1 MNKYII
7 LILILIS
14 NSSAFASNKV
24 SNLISPVSYFINHI
38 KQFQLLDNNLK
49 KHNNASLVGVSGI
62 GKTQL
67 ARMYAY
73 ENKYNYDIIWFFD
86 CNLDID
92 GEFLKLARQLNKVFK
107 ANISEDTGLAK
118 SEVIEYLKHQ
128 DKWLLIFDNLK
139 INENKKVQDLIDW
152 EHNGNVIFCS
162 QDKERLLHSIEMTHL
177 NKDDSITLANNILEN
192 ITKEQAEFLATNFN
206 GYPILIVQAG
216 QLLNQ
221 TKGLDLE
228 TYKKKIL
235 QSADKIKINITLAIK
250 ELKPSAV
257 NLLHKI
263 ALINNQAFSK
273 DLLSYI
279 ADDKDSL
286 DDDIYQIS
294 KFALIAN
301 IDSNNENPIFEMH
314 DIIAQKVSEINGNKK
329 DREVLEKLIDNLLL
343 ATPNT
348 IAEFHVF
355 RSGKTIFENFKVISK
370 YTEKYKVN
378 LLKAMSLNLYLLT
391 QYNNYS
397 DYNGA
402 EKLVLW
408 FNKHDNTKNFKSLLM
423 NNDERAR
430 YADFLQ
436 SIARY
441 YRNRH
446 ADFAKSVQYCIKSKD
461 IYENVEGYEEQR
473 ADLFYQLALN
483 ELKVGNI
490 VNAEKYV
497 LKLKDSPITFINN
510 VEAILFY
517 LKGKYN
523 LALDRVNALI
533 KIRLNK
539 IKHDDLVLTA
549 NYILRVQILN
559 SLNEYKEAYNQAL
572 QLYNMHKLTKKDDH
586 LIFGRIY
593 AQMARSELGLGNL
606 EKASDHIN
614 KAIEILLANENKEDK
629 GAKFSEN
636 PDLASGYV
644 VRGDIYSLLGKYDKA
659 IKFYREAQGI
669 YLYLYKD
676 NIKNIA
682 QVSYL
687 YTQGAKAACKI
698 KDLYHYKCFGEPQ
711 VKEFGREHANT
722 ISMFEYCKDYNMDL
736 WQEEN

>member
-1 MNKYII
+1 MNKHII
-7 LILILIS
+7 FVLILIFN
-14 NSSAFASNKV
+14 NSSFASNKV

-49 KHNNASLVGVSGI
+49 KHKNASLVGVSGI

-86 CNLDID
+86 CNLDVN

-107 ANISEDTGLAK
+107 ANISEDTGIAK
-118 SEVIEYLKHQ
+118 SEVIDYLKHQ

-162 QDKERLLHSIEMTHL
+162 QDKDRLLHSIEMTNF
-177 NKDDSITLANNILEN
+177 NKNDSITLANNILEN
-192 ITKEQAEFLATNFN
+192 VTKQQAEFLATSFN

-250 ELKPSAV
+250 ELNPSAV
-257 NLLHKI
+257 NLLYKI
-263 ALINNQAFSK
+263 ALTNNQAFSK
-273 DLLSYI
+273 DLLTYI
-279 ADDKDSL
+279 ADDKASL

-314 DIIAQKVSEINGNKK
+314 DIIAQKILEINGDKK
-329 DREVLEKLIDNLLL
+329 DKEVLEKLIDNLLL

-402 EKLVLW
+402 EELVLW
-408 FNKHDNTKNFKSLLM
+408 FNQHDNAKNFKSFLM

-490 VNAEKYV
+490 TNAEKYV
-497 LKLKDSPITFINN
+497 LKLKGSPVTFINN

-517 LKGKYN
+517 LKGEYN
-523 LALDRVNALI
+523 LALDRLNTLI

-539 IKHDDLVLTA
+539 IKYDDLVLTA

-559 SLNEYKEAYNQAL
+559 SLNEYKEAYGQAL
-572 QLYNMHKLTKKDDH
+572 QLYKMHKPTKKEDH

-593 AQMARSELGLGNL
+593 VQMARSELGLGNL
-606 EKASDHIN
+606 DKASDHIN
-614 KAIEILLANENKEDK
+614 KAIAILLTNENKEDK

-636 PDLASGYV
+636 PDLAGGYV
-644 VRGDIYSLLGKYDKA
+644 VRGDIYSILGEYDKA
-659 IKFYREAQGI
+659 IKSYREAQGI

-687 YTQGAKAACKI
+687 YTKGAKAACKI

-711 VKEFGREHANT
+711 VKEFGKEHPNT
-722 ISMFEYCKDYNMDL
+722 IAMFEYCKDYNMDL